1 MISHI
6 MMPSNKQ
13 TKRWVYTHK
22 GIAYEIL
29 DERAEQILKD
39 FLHCEKRGD
48 WGTIKNR
55 IINGTMWGWLKE
67 VESKEEEIEFW
78 KQKEK

>member
-6 MMPSNKQ
+6 MITSDKQ
-13 TKRWVYTHK
+13 TKRWIYTHK

-29 DERAEQILKD
+29 DERAEQLLKD
-39 FLHCEKRGD
+39 FLHCEKIGD
-48 WGTIKNR
+48 WRTIKNR

-67 VESKEEEIEFW
+67 VESKEEFW

>member
-6 MMPSNKQ
+6 MITSDKQ
-13 TKRWVYTHK
+13 TKRWIYTHK
-22 GIAYEIL
+22 GIAYEII

-48 WGTIKNR
+48 WRTIKNR

-67 VESKEEEIEFW
+67 VESKEEFW

>member
-6 MMPSNKQ
+6 MITSDKQ
-13 TKRWVYTHK
+13 TKRWIYTHK

-39 FLHCEKRGD
+39 FLHCEKKGD
-48 WGTIKNR
+48 WRTIKNR

-67 VESKEEEIEFW
+67 VESKEEFW